1 MSIGGVGDSP
11 NPVVTPP
18 AQEPV
23 TAPPEPPAPPEP
35 QQTETVNRG
44 KPTTVQS
51 GDERQGRGSLD
62 QPQTDEGKEIAAAK
76 QQLFGGLGALGPGGK
91 IDGAPVE
98 QRAQEI
104 QGLLQKAGVPAEKAA
119 TAGDVLRSY
128 QATLAAGGHDASGL
142 EAAIGKA
149 ESAGVLTPADAG
161 TAREIAYANLPEA
174 AAANAARSSGGALQ
188 S

>member
-11 NPVVTPP
+11 KPVVTPP

-23 TAPPEPPAPPEP
+23 TGPPAPAQP
-35 QQTETVNRG
+35 QKTETVNRVR
-44 KPTTVQS
+44 PATVPS
-51 GDERQGRGSLD
+51 GYERQGRGSLD
-62 QPQTDEGKEIAAAK
+62 QPKTDEGKEVAAAK
-76 QQLFGGLGALGPGGK
+76 QQLFGSLGALGPGGK

-128 QATLAAGGHDASGL
+128 QSTLAAGGHDASGL
-142 EAAIGKA
+142 ESSIGRA
-149 ESAGVLTPADAG
+149 EKAGVLTPSDAG
-161 TAREIAYANLPEA
+161 TVR
-174 AAANAARSSGGALQ
+174 
-188 S
+188 